1 MKKLIIC
8 LLVVALML
16 SCLTACDTFDS
27 IFGGKS
33 GVSKEYY
40 DNCAVFTFDDF
51 ESKIAITLE
60 RTLSGEGTIYYQINL
75 EEGAVSISYTDT
87 GIIHEKQPLGE
98 FAADDEMP
106 INGSGGYIEGDK
118 IAITF
123 EAFSPVKGEIIIAFN
138 EDALKAIHK
147 DKELHE
153 HTFTYTSAGKIGHY
167 ASMTCG
173 CPSEEGT
180 TPHYDGDT
188 DYICDFCK
196 CDMTEFA
203 DVWLYD
209 ETHHWYISDD
219 EAVYCYGEHENR
231 NGGSSCDIC
240 GYDMSEYQP

>member
-1 MKKLIIC
+1 MKKL
-8 LLVVALML
+8 LALFLTVVVML
-16 SCLTACDTFDS
+16 SSLTACDLFKKD
-27 IFGGKS
+27 K
-33 GVSKEYY
+33 GVTLKKYK
-40 DNCAVFTFDDF
+40 NCVVFTFDDF
-51 ESKIAITLE
+51 SAEETATFELA
-60 RTLSGEGTIYYQINL
+60 RTGLGEGTIYYQINL